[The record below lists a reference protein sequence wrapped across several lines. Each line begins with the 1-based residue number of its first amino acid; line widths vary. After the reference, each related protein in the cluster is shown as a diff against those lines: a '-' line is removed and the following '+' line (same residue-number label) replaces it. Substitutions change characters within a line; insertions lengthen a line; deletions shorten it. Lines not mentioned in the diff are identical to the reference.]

1 MAFLGLIPSEDSS
14 SDKQK
19 GGPITKTGNRRCR
32 TQLIESAKHCVK
44 KPCISLKMKENL
56 KDVDAQSSN
65 IAIKCMHRLHK
76 RYQALVM
83 KGKNRNKALT
93 AAAREFA
100 GFIWAMMRPDEVHS
114 G

>member
-1 MAFLGLIPSEDSS
+1 
-14 SDKQK
+14 
-19 GGPITKTGNRRCR
+19 
-32 TQLIESAKHCVK
+32 
-44 KPCISLKMKENL
+44 
-56 KDVDAQSSN
+56 
-65 IAIKCMHRLHK
+65 MHRLHK

-93 AAAREFA
+93 AATREFA